1 LTKQLA
7 PILVRANV
15 PNKMRE
21 IRSAIAE
28 LESIWEEY
36 PNQATP
42 AHAVKLQKLR
52 HALEKLKRE
61 YIFVISE

>member
-1 LTKQLA
+1 MTKQLA

-28 LESIWEEY
+28 LESIWELY

-42 AHAVKLQKLR
+42 AHAVKLQKLKQV
-52 HALEKLKRE
+52 LEDMKRE
-61 YIFVISE
+61 YIFVVSE

>member
-1 LTKQLA
+1 MTKQLA
-7 PILVRANV
+7 PILIRANV

-28 LESIWEEY
+28 LESIWESY

-52 HALEKLKRE
+52 HALEELKRE
-61 YIFVISE
+61 YIFVVSE